1 MVPVVF
7 VVTLGGGNA
16 YAALPVNITVFGQ
29 ASLIVLHRPKPL
41 KKQYFFACSGRLVLS
56 SHLKIE
62 KFSKL
67 HRIILKILLV
77 KHPMFI
83 ADSER
88 VC

>member
-41 KKQYFFACSGRLVLS
+41 KKQHFLAVLRATRFV
-56 SHLKIE
+56 LPFKLINLTNYIE
-62 KFSKL
+62 
-67 HRIILKILLV
+67 LL
-77 KHPMFI
+77 
-83 ADSER
+83 
-88 VC
+88 

>member
-29 ASLIVLHRPKPL
+29 ASLIVLHRPQAVEKTTL
-41 KKQYFFACSGRLVLS
+41 FINVLS
-56 SHLKIE
+56 SHLKVE

-77 KHPMFI
+77 KQPMFI
-83 ADSER
+83 ADSGR